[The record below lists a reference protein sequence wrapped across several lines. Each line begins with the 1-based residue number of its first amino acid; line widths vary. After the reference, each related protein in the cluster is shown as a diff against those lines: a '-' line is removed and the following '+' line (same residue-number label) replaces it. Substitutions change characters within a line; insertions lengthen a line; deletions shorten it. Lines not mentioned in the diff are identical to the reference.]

1 MKNAVL
7 ISESKTSISV
17 ALTCIQ
23 DSFFTHPQ
31 QYRELLNA
39 LMLLNY
45 VTYGIFL
52 LLFEKKNCNM
62 CCMKCQLGVKEEN
75 TAMAG
80 T

>member
-23 DSFFTHPQ
+23 DSFFTHLQ